1 MRLTVLGCA
10 GTFPAPDSPC
20 SSYLL
25 ESGGFRLLVDAG
37 NGALGALQRHVG
49 VLDVDAVFVSHLHG
63 DHYLDLVPYVYVRRY
78 HPAGRAPLLPVY
90 GPPGTE
96 DAIQS
101 SAGDPVREVYG
112 FVTVAEGRFEIGPFA
127 VVTGRM
133 NHPVECYAARF
144 EADGRSLTYSG
155 DTGETDA
162 LPRLAEGS
170 DLLLCEASYLD
181 GVDNLPGL
189 HLTGSQAG
197 HYAAAAGARRLLLTH
212 LVPWGDRAASL
223 AAAQAAYDGPVA
235 LACDAASVKV

>member
-25 ESGGFRLLVDAG
+25 ESDGFRLLVDAG
-37 NGALGALQRHVG
+37 NGALGALQRHGG
-49 VLDVDAVFVSHLHG
+49 VLDVDPVCVSHLHG

-78 HPAGRAPLLPVY
+78 HPAGRAPLLAVH
-90 GPPGTE
+90 GPAGTE
-96 DAIQS
+96 DALQPPAGG
-101 SAGDPVREVYG
+101 SAREAYT
-112 FVTVAEGRFEIGPFA
+112 FSTTTEGRFGIGPFT
-127 VVTGRM
+127 VTTARM

-162 LPRLAEGS
+162 LPRLAQGT
-170 DLLLCEASYLD
+170 DLLLCEASFLD
-181 GVDNLPGL
+181 GADNPPGL

-197 HYAAAAGARRLLLTH
+197 RYAAAAGAGRLLLTH
-212 LVPWGDRAASL
+212 LVPWGERAASL
-223 AAAQAAYDGPVA
+223 EAARSTFDGSVV
-235 LACDAASVKV
+235 LACEDGRHEL